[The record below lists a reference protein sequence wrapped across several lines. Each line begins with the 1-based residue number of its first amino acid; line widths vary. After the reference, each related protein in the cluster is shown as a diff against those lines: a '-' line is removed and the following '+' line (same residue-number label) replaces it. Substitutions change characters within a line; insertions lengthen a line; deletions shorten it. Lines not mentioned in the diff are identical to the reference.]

1 MLSLSFYRESY
12 ISYYEVKPL
21 NLYFVKEYFIMD
33 VKDLYME
40 NSEWLEQKAKVVEL
54 ERHLAALKVLVKK
67 CEHAREIAEIELS
80 GIERDIR
87 EEYNMEENSGGNLFE
102 LFCGMIEAF
111 DPCMD
116 DYLYIL
122 DMKNEVP
129 YCRRCLF
136 PPCQ

>member
-67 CEHAREIAEIELS
+67 CEHAREIAKIELS
-80 GIERDIR
+80 SIERDIR
-87 EEYNMEENSGGNLFE
+87 EEYNMKVLSAIYSEPL
-102 LFCGMIEAF
+102 
-111 DPCMD
+111 D
-116 DYLYIL
+116 DYYYERKLNQDGFIRGHKL
-122 DMKNEVP
+122 
-129 YCRRCLF
+129 
-136 PPCQ
+136 